1 MNEFFSDFMGVISSP
16 GITIGKLMDKK
27 RWLAVFILILL
38 TTSIVTYLS
47 YPITRVEGAKFIRD
61 SEMASKFSDEQLANL
76 DKFTPAQRIIGAL
89 TQLPLAALML
99 LMAAF
104 FVYLFFKVAGAE
116 GNFSH
121 YFTGVVH
128 ASVLD
133 MFLGGIL
140 KAALI
145 AIKKTMLVETGLTMF
160 FPALNFRSLPY
171 LILSQFDFFSIWYL
185 AALALGIVFFSK
197 ISLKKSDSI
206 GSAHFTEI
214 SLQKSITIIVMY
226 FLFKSL
232 VFVLFSDFSMKLMGM

>member
-1 MNEFFSDFMGVISSP
+1 MNEFISYFMGVIGSP
-16 GITIGKLMDKK
+16 GPTIGKLMDKK
-27 RWLAVFILILL
+27 RWLAIFILILL
-38 TTSIVTYLS
+38 TTVIVTYLS
-47 YPITRVEGAKFIRD
+47 YPISKVEGAKFIRD
-61 SEMASKFSDEQLANL
+61 SELANKLSDEQLANL
-76 DKFTPAQRIIGAL
+76 DKFTPTQRLIGAL
-89 TQLPLAALML
+89 TQLPMGALMM

-121 YFTGVVH
+121 YFSGVVH

-145 AIKKTMLVETGLTMF
+145 SIKKTMFVHTGLTMF
-160 FPALNFRSLPY
+160 FPALDFRSMPF

-185 AALALGIVFFSK
+185 LALALGIAYFTK
-197 ISLKKSDSI
+197 ISS
-206 GSAHFTEI
+206 
-214 SLQKSITIIVMY
+214 QKSITIVALY

-232 VFVLFSDFSMKLMGM
+232 VFVSFSYFSMKLIGM